1 MTNGAPLPGPR
12 PAAPLQHGPDEVRT
26 VVSGIVAQLDSLPA
40 EQLATQEAVQLFED
54 AHSVLVKALASVD
67 TV

>member
-1 MTNGAPLPGPR
+1 M
-12 PAAPLQHGPDEVRT
+12 RT